1 MIKMIENAKKLEKA
15 LKEDKEQAAK
25 FEAELRRIVQEKDAA
40 NDGEAFVKAAKAV
53 GFDISIADLEKVKAE
68 TQEIDPE
75 EIGSSAGGS
84 WCWADYDCYTAWH
97 HDGPEEVGTDCFS
110 NHDCIKLSE
119 NPAINSCMGILI
131 KAW

>member
-1 MIKMIENAKKLEKA
+1 MIENLKKLENA
-15 LKEDKEQAAK
+15 LKEDKELAAK
-25 FEAELRRIVQEKDAA
+25 FEAELKRIAQEKDAA

-53 GFDISIADLEKVKAE
+53 GFEITVADLENASAE
-68 TQEIDPE
+68 TQELDPE
-75 EIGSSAGGS
+75 ELGHSAGG
-84 WCWADYDCYTAWH
+84 WCFANHDCYTAWY
-97 HDGPEEVGTDCFS
+97 HDGPDEEGTDCFS